1 MAGLI
6 QDIGVLWRAAKY
18 SLRFCLKYTR
28 NETIA
33 RAIVSL
39 CTAASTYLGVYALGA
54 VINKVQVAYTANA
67 PITIGAFRGVLSFFI
82 ATAIFTMI
90 VGRVAWFYRQKWH
103 QKLRYANMQDI
114 NRFKATL
121 DIACFK
127 SPEFDNLSKQIE
139 ELPNGWQ
146 ARIWF
151 TDEIY
156 SVTTTIISFIMFG
169 LSLVWYKPAYAI
181 ILTLAALPMAIS
193 EFRYTN
199 YWWKAYESLV
209 PNAKARAVLER
220 PYKTATAFVQAQM
233 FNQMPELDKAI
244 ASNTDFAINSNNVL
258 RRENVRAEIM
268 MHAISNIGLGIVVML
283 AIMSAAHKEVTLGT
297 LSIIIAAAR
306 TFQSN
311 LESLASLA
319 AEQWSQAKGVN
330 LITEKFFAQKP
341 HVVTTYPVIP
351 PKGIAPIMRFE
362 HVSFTYPNTSNPVLN
377 DVSFT
382 IKPGSKV
389 AIVGKSGNG
398 KSTILSLLMRH
409 YDPTEGAVFA
419 DNINLRNIE
428 PNEWNEVAS
437 ALMQE
442 YAVLERPIAAE
453 IASSRFSLPI
463 DRERVI
469 TSADFAHFSEVVEKD
484 PRGYDT
490 HIGVEFGGREFSGGE
505 KQRLALARMYYRGT
519 PVIIL
524 DEPDAKLD
532 PESAAE
538 VMDNVF
544 ALKGVTVILITH
556 HVSRAERCDDIIVM
570 GKGKIVEQGK
580 HEVLL
585 AQNGTYASM
594 YAKDR
599 ERLGAMQRLGA
610 IQYIAISEID

>member
-1 MAGLI
+1 MLSPI
-6 QDIGVLWRAAKY
+6 EDLGVLWRAAKY
-18 SLRFCLKYTR
+18 SLRFCLKYAR
-28 NETIA
+28 RETIA
-33 RAIVSL
+33 RALVSIG
-39 CTAASTYLGVYALGA
+39 TAATTYLGVYALGA
-54 VINKVQVAYTANA
+54 VINKVQVVCASNA
-67 PITIGAFRGVLSFFI
+67 PVSIGVFSGVLSLFVT
-82 ATAIFTMI
+82 TAILTMV
-90 VGRVAWFYRQKWH
+90 VGRVAWFYRNKWQ

-151 TDEIY
+151 TDEIF
-156 SVTTTIISFIMFG
+156 SVVATVISFILFG
-169 LSLVWYKPAYAI
+169 LSLAWYKPSYAI
-181 ILTLAALPMAIS
+181 ILTVAALPMVIS
-193 EFRYTN
+193 EFRYTS
-199 YWWKAYESLV
+199 YWWKIYESLV
-209 PNAKARAVLER
+209 PNAKARSVLER

-244 ASNTDFAINSNNVL
+244 VSNTDHVFNSHDVL
-258 RRENVRAEIM
+258 RRKNVRAEIM
-268 MHAISNIGLGIVVML
+268 MHAIANLGLGIVVLL
-283 AIMSAAHKEVTLGT
+283 AIISAANKEVTLGT

-330 LITEKFFAQKP
+330 LISEKFFVLKP

-351 PKGIAPIMRFE
+351 PKGIAPTLRFE
-362 HVSFTYPNTSNPVLN
+362 HVNFTYPNMSYPVLH
-377 DVSFT
+377 DVSFA

-409 YDPTEGAVFA
+409 YDPTDGAVFA

-453 IASSRFSLPI
+453 IASSRFGLPI
-463 DRERVI
+463 DRERVA
-469 TSADFAHFSEVVEKD
+469 TSADFAHFSEVVAKD
-484 PRGYDT
+484 AGGYDT

-544 ALKGVTVILITH
+544 ALAGVTVILITH
-556 HVSRAERCDDIIVM
+556 HVSRAERCDDIIVL
-570 GKGKIVEQGK
+570 GKGKIVEQGR
-580 HEVLL
+580 HEALL
-585 AQNGTYASM
+585 ANNGTYASM

-599 ERLGAMQRLGA
+599 ERLGE
-610 IQYIAISEID
+610 IQYAPVSESD